1 MFVVVYA
8 ATRFMGKRQL
18 GQLELSELIVALL
31 IADLAAQPLSDIG
44 VPLMNG
50 LIPVLFLLCGEV
62 LISGAALKSKNF
74 RDFLWG
80 KPSVLVEDGKIDLK
94 ELKRNR
100 ISLDELAEA
109 LRKKNI
115 FDLAN
120 VKYAVFETDGTI
132 NAVEEKIKPKVE
144 KIPQDNQK
152 KNGEKKDNA

>member
-44 VPLMNG
+44 VPLING
-50 LIPVLFLLCGEV
+50 LIPVMFLLCGEI
-62 LISGAALKSKNF
+62 LISGAALKSKRF
-74 RDFLWG
+74 HDFLWG
-80 KPSVLVEDGKIDLK
+80 KPNMLVESGKINLR
-94 ELKRNR
+94 ELRRSR

-115 FDLAN
+115 FDLAD

-132 NAVEEKIKPKVE
+132 SAIMEHPRPKADR
-144 KIPQDNQK
+144 IALQDN
-152 KNGEKKDNA
+152 KNS